1 MTVNPKAAA
10 GALALLAGLA
20 AATTACG
27 RVGALE
33 QPGSTEARTPAPAA
47 VSQPPAVVRRGAD
60 PLPAGLTT
68 SGAVRSSDGQPV
80 TPEENAPK
88 TKRDIQDPNTRLTPL
103 SAAPV
108 DGAPNP
114 FGSPVSTRPPG

>member
-1 MTVNPKAAA
+1 MSTPRTPLFGAAV
-10 GALALLAGLA
+10 LLAIA
-20 AATTACG
+20 ASACG

-33 QPGSTEARTPAPAA
+33 TPGDTLATNPPAA
-47 VSQPPAVVRRGAD
+47 QPPAVVRRGAD

-68 SGAVRSSDGQPV
+68 SGAVRSTDD
-80 TPEENAPK
+80 TATNKDENAPI
-88 TKRDIQDPNTRLTPL
+88 TKRDIQDPNQKLSPL
-103 SAAPV
+103 SVQPV